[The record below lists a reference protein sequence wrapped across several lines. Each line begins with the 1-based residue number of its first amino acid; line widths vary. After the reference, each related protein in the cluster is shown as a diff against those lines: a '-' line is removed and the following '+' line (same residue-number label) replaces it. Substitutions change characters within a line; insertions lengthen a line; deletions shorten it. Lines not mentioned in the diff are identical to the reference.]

1 MLKIPNHIVQLARST
16 TWRQAL
22 VSVLIVFT
30 VFGPI
35 ARAACDFEHVA
46 DVIDGSGTDIHGPS
60 DEAGNPDSS
69 DLESCCGDSVHAISE
84 HARTAAGDA
93 SVGPGTPTLHALST
107 AFSSSLSVY
116 RVRPDPVARRH
127 PLPPAEPAFRRVPK
141 LLI

>member
-1 MLKIPNHIVQLARST
+1 MLKIPNHIVQMARAA

-30 VFGPI
+30 AFGPI

-46 DVIDGSGTDIHGPS
+46 NVIDGSGTDTHAPS
-60 DEAGNPDSS
+60 VEADDPDSS
-69 DLESCCGDSVHAISE
+69 DLESCCSDSVHAISE
-84 HARTAAGDA
+84 HVRTAAVDA
-93 SVGPGTPTLHALST
+93 NVAPSTSTLHALSA
-107 AFSSSLSVY
+107 AFSSLSLS

-127 PLPPAEPAFRRVPK
+127 PLPPPEPAFRRVPK